1 MADIPFGYL
10 CEVDR
15 VEKLE
20 DGMQHRVWIQT
31 LCPKKYT
38 MVFTLWKV
46 NPVLKPGFRFWL
58 TPSAAFREN
67 GHEAL
72 VIVSKEES

>member
-20 DGMQHRVWIQT
+20 DGIHHRVWIQT

-38 MVFTLWKV
+38 MVFKLWKV
-46 NPVLKPGFRFWL
+46 CPDFKPGFRFWL
-58 TPSAAFREN
+58 TTLAPFREN
-67 GHEAL
+67 DHEAL

>member
-20 DGMQHRVWIQT
+20 DGMHHRVWLQT

-38 MVFTLWKV
+38 MVFTLRKV

-58 TPSAAFREN
+58 EFEDGTK
-67 GHEAL
+67 G
-72 VIVSKEES
+72 

>member
-1 MADIPFGYL
+1 MADILFGYL

-20 DGMQHRVWIQT
+20 DGMQHRIWIHT

-58 TPSAAFREN
+58 APLTVSCEN
-67 GHEAL
+67 DYEAL
-72 VIVSKEES
+72 AIVSKEES

>member
-20 DGMQHRVWIQT
+20 DGTTDKYDRQLMQHDEYDSTFPINQ
-31 LCPKKYT
+31 
-38 MVFTLWKV
+38 
-46 NPVLKPGFRFWL
+46 VLR
-58 TPSAAFREN
+58 
-67 GHEAL
+67 
-72 VIVSKEES
+72 

>member
-15 VEKLE
+15 IEKFE
-20 DGMQHRVWIQT
+20 DGIHT

-38 MVFTLWKV
+38 MVFTLGWIG
-46 NPVLKPGFRFWL
+46 PGWKPGFRFWL
-58 TPSAAFREN
+58 DIEDGTK
-67 GHEAL
+67 
-72 VIVSKEES
+72 KEE